1 MLTIIVKGTN
11 GCNLACSYC
20 SLGEKKDF
28 KYINTLGLI
37 EIFEYSC
44 NYAISKCEN
53 KITFILHGGEPT
65 LIPIQVYEEAMEYIK
80 KQYSDLDIT
89 FSMQT
94 NGLVI
99 TNEFIMFARNHDI
112 HLGISIDGSQE
123 IHDSE
128 RRTGGGEA
136 TYNRITDN
144 IDKLLEAGVQVSC
157 LMVMTRNAI
166 GKGYDYLSYFE
177 KRRLHLKINP
187 LLNYGEVYE
196 HPELSLEPGDYARYL
211 IGLYEFAI
219 KHDIEVTISPS
230 DNILKA
236 IIYDQRLGECSFNKE
251 CNKNFICI
259 DYNGDIFPCGKF
271 SDMNEFK
278 IGNIYI
284 TSFEELMTRI
294 NERLFSRRNR
304 NLPEACAKCNFLK
317 LCNGGCSA
325 EAVIDG
331 DFNERPILCEDYKM
345 LFEYFSKDGL
355 VLLKEELLRQ
365 KKQLEEKNIEL

>member
-28 KYINTLGLI
+28 KYVNVLRLI

-44 NYAISKCEN
+44 NYAISKGEN
-53 KITFILHGGEPT
+53 RITFILHGGEPT
-65 LIPIQVYEEAMEYIK
+65 LIHTQVYEEAIEYIK
-80 KQYSDLDIT
+80 KNFSDLDIT
-89 FSMQT
+89 FSMQS

-99 TNEFIMFARNHDI
+99 TNEFIVFARKYDI

-128 RRTGGGEA
+128 RRTSGNEA
-136 TYNRITDN
+136 TYKRITNN
-144 IDKLLEAGVQVSC
+144 INKLLEAGVQVSC
-157 LMVMTRNAI
+157 LMVMTKNAI

-211 IGLYEFAI
+211 IGLYEFVI
-219 KHDIEVTISPS
+219 EHDIEVTISPS

-236 IIYDQRLGECSFNKE
+236 IIYNQRLGECSFNKD

-259 DYNGDIFPCGKF
+259 DYNGDIYPCGKF
-271 SDMNEFK
+271 SDMNEFI

-284 TSFEELMTRI
+284 TGFEELMTRI

-304 NLPEACAKCNFLK
+304 NLPEACVKCNFLK

-331 DFNERPILCEDYKM
+331 DFNERPILCKDYKM

-355 VLLKEELLRQ
+355 VLLKEELIRQ